1 MSAIWG
7 IISRTKTDKASKFN
21 KMTEIMKRY
30 KIDRFDIE
38 VQKDCYMGCGHQY
51 FTEEA
56 KYDVSPIYDDEGCIH
71 FSADCFLYNR
81 KELFSALSDSLL
93 IPEETGDAKLAFLM
107 FKKYG
112 YDFVKQLRGSFSF
125 AIYDERANKLHLIT
139 DHFCKRYL
147 CYQISD
153 DYIAFASC
161 YKPILEAGEH
171 RFKLSKRSIVNAYST
186 MTPLNFR
193 EPEITPFEEIF
204 HLEAAMHFIIDVK
217 GGSVEKEQYWTPRQ
231 SVKKLKG
238 MSDNQYKDLF
248 LNTYRK
254 VCIDHL
260 RSRGET
266 GIMLSGG
273 LDSASVLAMV
283 APELNKRGKKIY
295 SYTTVPCPEFE
306 ARINYSVIEDESFL
320 IREQQKFQPNLEPRF
335 INSDNENCLVNI
347 PKYQEIY
354 DLPIKAVI
362 NGNNVFK
369 MGEAAV
375 ADNCYIL
382 LGGGNGNANVSYGY
396 ISNHVGLCLHR
407 LKFATAISEVRKYCK
422 ICGFSN
428 KRMFKDFL
436 KDIKAYLFDTANV
449 GQYFISKENREKY
462 GIAHLIREEKKELG
476 SSFVTSEKQKRNFMF
491 IPKQYIQKSLYY
503 TVNSLEQGCLQLDP
517 TLSVEMVELCMSL
530 PNECFVKNGVER
542 RLIRD
547 YMKDLIPPIITDMRK
562 GYGVQASDFYYRIN
576 RDWDQLKDD
585 VMSILNDPLLFEYLD
600 KAEIDELIG
609 DIEASEHDFGWNTAW
624 FTANICALGYFLRG
638 HKQYL

>member
-7 IISRTKTDKASKFN
+7 IISKTEVDQENRFG
-21 KMTEIMKRY
+21 KMTEVMKRY
-30 KIDRFDIE
+30 KIDRFDE
-38 VQKDCYMGCGHQY
+38 TGNKKCRMACGHQY
-51 FTEEA
+51 FTPEA
-56 KYDVSPIYDDEGCIH
+56 KYDVSPIYDEKERIY
-71 FSADCFLYNR
+71 FTADCFLYNR
-81 KELFSALSDSLL
+81 EEVLSTLSDSSL
-93 IPEETGDAKLAFLM
+93 IPEETGDAMLAFLM
-107 FKKYG
+107 FKKLG
-112 YDFVKQLRGSFSF
+112 YDFVKELRGSFSF
-125 AIYDERANKLHLIT
+125 AIYEEETDKLHLIT

-147 CYQISD
+147 CYSVGDEYIS
-153 DYIAFASC
+153 FASC

-171 RFKLSKRSIVNAYST
+171 NFKISKKSIVNAYST

-193 EPEITPFEEIF
+193 EKEITSFEEVF
-204 HLEAAMHFIIDVK
+204 HLEAAMHYTFDVK
-217 GGSVEKEQYWTPRQ
+217 GGNVHKEQYWTPRK

-238 MSDNQYKDLF
+238 LSDDQYKELF

-283 APELNKRGKKIY
+283 APELNKRGKKIF
-295 SYTTVPCPEFE
+295 SYTTVPCTEF
-306 ARINYSVIEDESFL
+306 RPKINYSVIEDESFL
-320 IREQQKFQPNLEPRF
+320 IKEQQKFQTNLEPRF
-335 INSDNENCLVNI
+335 INCDNENCLVNI
-347 PKYQEIY
+347 PKYQDIY

-375 ADNCYIL
+375 ADNCFIL

-396 ISNHVGLCLHR
+396 ISNHVGLCLH
-407 LKFATAISEVRKYCK
+407 KFKPVTAITEVEKYCK
-422 ICGFSN
+422 ICGFS
-428 KRMFKDFL
+428 KKKMFKDFL

-462 GIAHLIREEKKELG
+462 GIRHLMAEEKKELG
-476 SSFVTSEKQKRNFMF
+476 SAFVTSERQKRNFMF
-491 IPKQYIQKSLYY
+491 IPTQYIQKSLYY

-517 TLSVEMVELCMSL
+517 TLSVEMVELCMAL
-530 PNECFVKNGVER
+530 PDECFVKNGVER

-547 YMKDLIPPIITDMRK
+547 YMKDLLPPIITDMRK
-562 GYGVQASDFYYRIN
+562 GYGVQASDFYFRIN
-576 RDWDQLKDD
+576 RDWDQLKGD
-585 VMSILNDPLLFEYLD
+585 VMNILRDPLIYEYLD
-600 KAEIDELIG
+600 KAEVDELIG
-609 DIEASEHDFGWNTAW
+609 NIEASEHNFSWNTAW
-624 FTANICALGYFLRG
+624 FTANICSLGYFLRG